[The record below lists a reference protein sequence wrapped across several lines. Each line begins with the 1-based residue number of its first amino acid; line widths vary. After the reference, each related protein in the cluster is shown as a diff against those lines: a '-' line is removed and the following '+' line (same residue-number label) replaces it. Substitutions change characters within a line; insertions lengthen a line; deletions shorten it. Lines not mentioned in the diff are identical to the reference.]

1 MSQSRPTKRLAAGA
15 PGMKA
20 LITAASL
27 AATLGG
33 WATLATEQAPATA
46 DVEAPSADVS
56 VVERP
61 AAEITLNLPPLPT
74 IAAPPP
80 PPPRIVVERPLV
92 ATGRP
97 IAPATGR
104 PPAPAAAQPVPVAA
118 PPAPAAQPAPAV
130 NLPLRVVSAPPKPV
144 TRTHSSR

>member
-1 MSQSRPTKRLAAGA
+1 MPQSRATKRLAAGA

-33 WATLATEQAPATA
+33 WATLAIEQAPTTA
-46 DVEAPSADVS
+46 GVEAPLADFS
-56 VVERP
+56 VADRP
-61 AAEITLNLPPLPT
+61 AAEITLNLAPLPT

-80 PPPRIVVERPLV
+80 PPPSIVIERPSI

-97 IAPATGR
+97 A
-104 PPAPAAAQPVPVAA
+104 APAAAQPVPMAQPV
-118 PPAPAAQPAPAV
+118 APAAQPAPAV
-130 NLPLRVVSAPPKPV
+130 NLPLRVVSAPPNPI
-144 TRTHSSR
+144 TRTRSSR